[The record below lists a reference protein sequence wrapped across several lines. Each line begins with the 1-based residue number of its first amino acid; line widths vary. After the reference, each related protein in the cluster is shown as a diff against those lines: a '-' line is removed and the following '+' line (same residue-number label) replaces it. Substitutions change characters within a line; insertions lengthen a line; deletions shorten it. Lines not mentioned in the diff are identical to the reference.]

1 MRGATSEAAVV
12 PSRIAFLSHTA
23 MGGDFV
29 VGSHHLATAL
39 AAQGHDVLHLSAPVT
54 PAHVLGLRDKFTR
67 RRFARFLH
75 GGETHHGVRDVVP
88 LALLPWA
95 LARRR
100 PALMQGHTRW
110 MLAAPLRGVRSL
122 QLAQAD
128 QLIVDEPRMLG
139 VALARTSRATL
150 AYRATDLYAA
160 MRGDPRITDAER
172 ILCRRAE
179 VIVAT
184 SAQIAAH
191 LRALTGRQVHV
202 IGNGVAYT
210 RFATPQAL
218 DPAFETLPGERG
230 NRAIYVG
237 AFDARFCAQA
247 LRAAAQAL
255 SARIFILAGPGG
267 ERIAAA
273 LSMPNIHATGAVP
286 YSSLPG
292 LLQACAVG
300 LLPFSANDA
309 NAGRSPMK
317 LFEYAAA
324 GLAVAASCS
333 FRPGG
338 AMPSLSIAA
347 SQADFA
353 RAVGAAFEQ
362 SSDPTQVARGR
373 EVSRAE
379 DWSAKAA
386 ELMRLMQL
394 QAPIERGAAD
404 EPLLPVRNSWN

>member
-1 MRGATSEAAVV
+1 MK
-12 PSRIAFLSHTA
+12 IAFLSHTA

-29 VGSHHLATAL
+29 VGSHHLAAAL
-39 AAQGHDVLHLSAPVT
+39 AARGHDVLHVSAPVT
-54 PAHVLGLRDKFTR
+54 PAHVLGLRDGFTR

-75 GGETHHGVRDVVP
+75 GGETHHGVRDIVP

-95 LARRR
+95 LARTR
-100 PALMQGHTRW
+100 PVLMRAHSRW

-122 QLAQAD
+122 QLAHAD
-128 QLIVDEPRMLG
+128 QLIVDEPRLLG
-139 VALARTSRATL
+139 AVLARPSRATL

-184 SAQIAAH
+184 SEQIAAH
-191 LRALTGRQVHV
+191 LRALSGRHVHV
-202 IGNGVAYT
+202 IGNGVDYT
-210 RFATPQAL
+210 RFATPQTLAPAL
-218 DPAFETLPGERG
+218 ATLPGQRG
-230 NRAIYVG
+230 SRAIYVG
-237 AFDARFCAQA
+237 AFDARFCAES
-247 LRAAAQAL
+247 LRAAALAL
-255 SARIFILAGPGG
+255 PARTFVLAGPGG

-273 LSMPNIHATGAVP
+273 LSLPNIHATGAVS
-286 YSSLPG
+286 YESLPG
-292 LLQACAVG
+292 LLQACVVG

-347 SQADFA
+347 SLPDFA

-362 SSDPTQVARGR
+362 AGDATQVARGR

-379 DWSAKAA
+379 DWNAKAA
-386 ELMRLMQL
+386 ELMRLL
-394 QAPIERGAAD
+394 QQAHAESTLQESAEVRGSIG

>member
-1 MRGATSEAAVV
+1 M
-12 PSRIAFLSHTA
+12 RIAFLSHTA

-29 VGSHHLATAL
+29 VGSHHLASAL
-39 AAQGHDVLHLSAPVT
+39 AARGHDVLHLSAPVT
-54 PAHVLGLRDKFTR
+54 PAHVLGLRDGFTR
-67 RRFARFLH
+67 RRFARFLR
-75 GGETHHGVRDVVP
+75 GGDIQHGVRDIVP

-95 LARRR
+95 LARTR
-100 PALMQGHTRW
+100 PALMRAHSRW
-110 MLAAPLRGVRSL
+110 MLAAPFRGVRSL

-139 VALARTSRATL
+139 AALARASRATL

-160 MRGDPRITDAER
+160 MRGDPRIADAER

-184 SAQIAAH
+184 SEQIAVY
-191 LRALTGRQVHV
+191 LRELSGRQVHV

-210 RFATPQAL
+210 RFATPQSLA
-218 DPAFETLPGERG
+218 PSFAALPGQRG
-230 NRAIYVG
+230 SRAIYVG
-237 AFDARFCAQA
+237 AFDTRFCAESVRSAARA
-247 LRAAAQAL
+247 LPAHT
-255 SARIFILAGPGG
+255 FVLAGPGG

-273 LSMPNIHATGAVP
+273 LSLPNIHATGAVP
-286 YSSLPG
+286 YESLPG

-300 LLPFSANDA
+300 LLPFSSNDA

-333 FRPGG
+333 FRPGS
-338 AMPSLSIAA
+338 AMPSLSIAD
-347 SQADFA
+347 SPADFA

-362 SSDPTQVARGR
+362 AGDETQVARGR
-373 EVSRAE
+373 ERSRAE
-379 DWSAKAA
+379 DWNAKAA
-386 ELMRLMQL
+386 QLMGLL
-394 QAPIERGAAD
+394 QQARAGSALQESGEADGPVD
-404 EPLLPVRNSWN
+404 EPLVPVRNSWS

>member
-1 MRGATSEAAVV
+1 MRIV
-12 PSRIAFLSHTA
+12 FLSHTA

-39 AAQGHDVLHLSAPVT
+39 AARGHDVLHVSAPVT
-54 PAHVLGLRDKFTR
+54 PAHVLGLRDGFMR
-67 RRFARFLH
+67 RRFGRFLR

-88 LALLPWA
+88 LALMPWA
-95 LARRR
+95 LARKSQT
-100 PALMQGHTRW
+100 LMYAHSRW

-139 VALARTSRATL
+139 AALARHSRATL

-160 MRGDPRITDAER
+160 MRGDSRITDAER

-179 VIVAT
+179 VLVAT
-184 SAQIAAH
+184 SEQIAAH
-191 LRALTGRQVHV
+191 LREISGRQVHV
-202 IGNGVAYT
+202 IGNGVAYA
-210 RFATPQAL
+210 RFATPQVLAGHL
-218 DPAFETLPGERG
+218 GSLPGQRAS
-230 NRAIYVG
+230 RAIYVG
-237 AFDARFCAQA
+237 AFDARFCAESM
-247 LRAAAQAL
+247 RAAARAL
-255 SARIFILAGPGG
+255 PAHTFVLAGPGG

-286 YSSLPG
+286 YESLPG

-324 GLAVAASCS
+324 GLAVAASCT

-338 AMPSLSIAA
+338 VMPSLSIAD
-347 SQADFA
+347 SPADFA
-353 RAVGAAFEQ
+353 HAVGAAFDLA
-362 SSDPTQVARGR
+362 SDATQVARGR

-379 DWSAKAA
+379 DWNAKAA
-386 ELMRLMQL
+386 QLMRLL
-394 QAPIERGAAD
+394 QQAHAENTLQDPNEIRGPVD

>member
-1 MRGATSEAAVV
+1 M
-12 PSRIAFLSHTA
+12 RIAFLSHTA

-39 AAQGHDVLHLSAPVT
+39 AARGHDVLHVSAPVT
-54 PAHVLGLRDKFTR
+54 PAHVLNLRDGFTR

-75 GGETHHGVRDVVP
+75 GGETHHGVRDLVP

-95 LARRR
+95 LARTR
-100 PALMQGHTRW
+100 PALMYAHSRW

-139 VALARTSRATL
+139 AALARPSRATL

-184 SAQIAAH
+184 SEQIAAH
-191 LRALTGRQVHV
+191 LRDLSGRQVHV
-202 IGNGVAYT
+202 IGNGVDYT
-210 RFATPQAL
+210 RFATPQTLA
-218 DPAFETLPGERG
+218 PAFGALPGERHG
-230 NRAIYVG
+230 RAIYVG
-237 AFDARFCAQA
+237 AFDARFCAES

-255 SARIFILAGPGG
+255 PARTFLLAGPGG
-267 ERIAAA
+267 KRIAAA
-273 LSMPNIHATGAVP
+273 LSLPNIHATGAVS
-286 YSSLPG
+286 YGSLPG

-317 LFEYAAA
+317 LFEYGAA

-333 FRPGG
+333 FQPAG
-338 AMPSLSIAA
+338 AMPCLSIAA
-347 SQADFA
+347 TRTDFA
-353 RAVGAAFEQ
+353 RAVGAAFELA
-362 SSDPTQVARGR
+362 SDATQVARGR
-373 EVSRAE
+373 EASRAE
-379 DWSAKAA
+379 DWNAKAA
-386 ELMRLMQL
+386 QLTRLL
-394 QAPIERGAAD
+394 TQARAENTLPQPDEVRGPLD
-404 EPLLPVRNSWN
+404 GPLLPVRNSWN

>member
-1 MRGATSEAAVV
+1 MK
-12 PSRIAFLSHTA
+12 IAFLSHTA

-39 AAQGHDVLHLSAPVT
+39 AARGHDVMHVSAPVT
-54 PAHVLGLRDKFTR
+54 PAHVVGLRDEFTR
-67 RRFARFLH
+67 RRFARFLR
-75 GGETHHGVRDVVP
+75 GGEVHHGVRDIVP

-100 PALMQGHTRW
+100 PALMYAHSRW

-139 VALARTSRATL
+139 AALARPSRATL

-172 ILCRRAE
+172 ILCRQAE

-184 SAQIAAH
+184 SEQIAAH
-191 LRALTGRQVHV
+191 LRDISGRHVHV
-202 IGNGVAYT
+202 IGNGVAYS
-210 RFATPQAL
+210 RFATPQPLVA
-218 DPAFETLPGERG
+218 AFEALPGERAK
-230 NRAIYVG
+230 RAIYVG
-237 AFDARFCAQA
+237 AFDARFCAESM
-247 LRAAAQAL
+247 RAAAQSL
-255 SARIFILAGPGG
+255 PGHTFILAGPGG

-273 LSMPNIHATGAVP
+273 LSLPNLHATGAVP
-286 YSSLPG
+286 YESLPG

-324 GLAVAASCS
+324 GLAVAATCS
-333 FRPGG
+333 FRTGCD
-338 AMPSLSIAA
+338 MPSLSVAT
-347 SQADFA
+347 SRADFA
-353 RAVGAAFEQ
+353 RAVGAAFELSGDAARMA
-362 SSDPTQVARGR
+362 SSCEVA
-373 EVSRAE
+373 RAE
-379 DWSAKAA
+379 DWNAKAA
-386 ELMRLMQL
+386 ELMGLLL
-394 QAPIERGAAD
+394 QARAERTPPEAEDVRRAVE
-404 EPLLPVRNSWN
+404 EPLLPVRNSWS

>member
-1 MRGATSEAAVV
+1 M
-12 PSRIAFLSHTA
+12 RIAFLSHTA

-29 VGSHHLATAL
+29 VGSHHLAAAL
-39 AAQGHDVLHLSAPVT
+39 AARGHDVLHVSAPVT
-54 PAHVLGLRDKFTR
+54 LAHVLGLRDGFTR

-75 GGETHHGVRDVVP
+75 GGETHHGVRDIVP

-95 LARRR
+95 LARTR
-100 PALMQGHTRW
+100 PALLHAYSRW

-139 VALARTSRATL
+139 AALAHTSRATL

-160 MRGDPRITDAER
+160 MRGDARITDAER

-184 SAQIAAH
+184 SERIAAH
-191 LRALTGRQVHV
+191 LRELSGRQVHV

-210 RFATPQAL
+210 RFATPQTLA
-218 DPAFETLPGERG
+218 PAFRTLPGQRG
-230 NRAIYVG
+230 SRAIYVG
-237 AFDARFCAQA
+237 AFDARFCAES
-247 LRAAAQAL
+247 LRAAARAL
-255 SARIFILAGPGG
+255 PAHTFVLAGPGG

-273 LSMPNIHATGAVP
+273 LSLPNIHATGAVP
-286 YSSLPG
+286 YESLPG

-338 AMPSLSIAA
+338 VMPSLSIAA
-347 SQADFA
+347 SHADFA
-353 RAVGAAFEQ
+353 QAVGAAFEQ
-362 SSDPTQVARGR
+362 AGDAMQVARGR

-379 DWSAKAA
+379 DWSVKAA
-386 ELMRLMQL
+386 ELMRLL
-394 QAPIERGAAD
+394 QQARAESTLREATQRGPVD